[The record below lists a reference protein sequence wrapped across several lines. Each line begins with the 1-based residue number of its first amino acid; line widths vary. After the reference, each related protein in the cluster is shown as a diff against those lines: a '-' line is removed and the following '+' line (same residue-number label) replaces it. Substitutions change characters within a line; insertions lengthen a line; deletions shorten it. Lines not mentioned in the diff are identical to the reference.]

1 MNEAKHYEDRIN
13 DIYVDFYKI
22 DTNFNNAFNEAIDE
36 TLELNDRAY
45 DRILNDVITLDL
57 SKVEKLCNLL

>member
-22 DTNFNNAFNEAIDE
+22 DTNFNNAFNVAIDE
-36 TLELNDRAY
+36 TLEINDRAY